1 MIGMHE
7 NCSYG
12 QLSPS
17 NKAILASKHLLFSS
31 SYDVRS
37 LMACGLYNK
46 THFFSNLFKDLDL
59 SKYIRHESME
69 EIIRF
74 TISKADFIT
83 L

>member
-1 MIGMHE
+1 MHE
-7 NCSYG
+7 KCSYG

-17 NKAILASKHLLFSS
+17 NKAILASKRLFFSS

-37 LMACGLYNK
+37 LMACGLYNE

-59 SKYIRHESME
+59 SKYIRHESIE

-74 TISKADFIT
+74 DN
-83 L
+83 